1 MEDYIVFLKAYR
13 NTSRFKILSR
23 VFSENLLEKIFL
35 WILWI
40 TVLVMSLVSIV
51 YINKELIIYTMIPAL
66 LGALLYRKELYSTYS
81 DILSDGVIL
90 IFAKEYSLNYQ
101 GLRYFLVKKE
111 IGDLS
116 LFNIDNVRDYLSV
129 KSESKSKV
137 SLKNNWLIA
146 GLMTLLAVVSNQLI
160 TGLSENFLWLV
171 LFALVVL
178 ILFSVMLVQ
187 IFVSGDERDKE
198 MSLFLSWLEKD
209 IE

>member
-1 MEDYIVFLKAYR
+1 
-13 NTSRFKILSR
+13 
-23 VFSENLLEKIFL
+23 
-35 WILWI
+35 
-40 TVLVMSLVSIV
+40 
-51 YINKELIIYTMIPAL
+51 MIPAL